1 MMTDKKTTQPDERV
15 EESRRILE
23 RVQQES
29 ETVGTSSMGRV
40 ADRVKN
46 HIAASDADQEQWSEV
61 WGTRIGRG
69 LGLVFFVVLVVYLFK
84 TYVLKV

>member
-1 MMTDKKTTQPDERV
+1 MTEKKPAQSDKRL
-15 EESRRILE
+15 EESKRILE

-46 HIAASDADQEQWSEV
+46 HMAANDADQEQWAEV

-69 LGLVFFVVLVVYLFK
+69 LGLIFFAVLVVYLIK